1 MRPKLHLFAAGAAL
15 TAAFPVA
22 AEPVSTE
29 LRISGIVP
37 TICNVSF
44 GTGMGRSTGSA
55 IELGTMA
62 RFCND
67 SAGYRVVLETPR
79 GLSNATFVYGA
90 VRVPLS
96 ADGETVIIDS
106 SQPEL
111 GAEPARIEIAG
122 ATALPEGF
130 NLSVRAEPKGAIY

>member
-1 MRPKLHLFAAGAAL
+1 MRRKLPLFVAGAAL
-15 TAAFPVA
+15 AAAFPVA
-22 AEPVSTE
+22 AEPVSNE
-29 LRISGIVP
+29 LRISGVVP

-44 GTGMGRSTGSA
+44 GAGMASSSGST
-55 IELGTMA
+55 IDLGTMS

-67 SAGYRVVLETPR
+67 SAGYRVVLQTPH
-79 GLSNATFVYGA
+79 GLSNATFVYGS

-96 ADGETVIIDS
+96 VDGETVIIDS

-111 GAEPARIEIAG
+111 GAEPAHIEIAG
-122 ATALPEGF
+122 KTALPDAF